1 MRYIGIF
8 FRVIDE
14 KDYVNEIVERNNS
27 GEEPLLPTVISLSS
41 EKITDRLYVQK
52 DVRDF
57 EKDGFYIFKPNER
70 RLWHR
75 AIAYKDADDFA
86 DAMLKTKRR

>member
-1 MRYIGIF
+1 LPV
-8 FRVIDE
+8 VI
-14 KDYVNEIVERNNS
+14 
-27 GEEPLLPTVISLSS
+27 TLSC

-86 DAMLKTKRR
+86 DAMLKAKRQ

>member
-1 MRYIGIF
+1 MF
-8 FRVIDE
+8 FKVIDE
-14 KDYVNEIVERNNS
+14 KDYVKDIVVNINS
-27 GEEPLLPTVISLSS
+27 GDNCLLPVVISLSS
-41 EKITDRLYVQK
+41 NKITDLLYVQK

-75 AIAYKDADDFA
+75 AIAYKDAEDFA
-86 DAMLKTKRR
+86 DAMLKAKRQ